1 MAVARYLNR
10 GGDGLRRREI
20 ITPEGIPIQFTLAS
34 IGERA
39 TALLIDAAIIV
50 GVVLGV
56 ATVAALAAPGKD
68 DWISALALLMITL
81 LRHFYFAYF
90 ELRGHG
96 ATPGKRAAGIRVID
110 ARGGSLEAS
119 AVLAR
124 NLVRELELWMPMTFL
139 LASSMVWPD
148 APVWMWVAACGWL
161 VVVALLPLF
170 NKDHLRVGDLIGGT
184 LVVVQPKVQ
193 LRADLADRR
202 PRTTALPV
210 TAGGAAAT
218 AGGAPSRPA
227 APTYAFTEAQ
237 LEVYGIYELQVLE
250 GLLRGEAA
258 ADAGAVATVADKIRT
273 KIQYAEGGP
282 PGDDERF
289 LRDFY
294 AALRAHLEK
303 RLLFGKRREDKHDR
317 AR

>member
-10 GGDGLRRREI
+10 GGDGRRRREI

-34 IGERA
+34 IGERL
-39 TALLIDAAIIV
+39 TAMVIDAAIIF
-50 GVVLGV
+50 GVVFVMAIFLDIVSTGD
-56 ATVAALAAPGKD
+56 D
-68 DWISALALLMITL
+68 DWISAVVLLVITL
-81 LRHFYFAYF
+81 LRHFYFAF
-90 ELRGHG
+90 GELRGHG

-124 NLVRELELWMPMTFL
+124 NLVRELELWMPLTFL
-139 LASSMVWPD
+139 IASSMVWPD
-148 APVWMWVAACGWL
+148 APVWMWVGATTWL

-193 LRADLADRR
+193 LRPDLADARAPKQETFLAPKPLPAG
-202 PRTTALPV
+202 PRYT
-210 TAGGAAAT
+210 
-218 AGGAPSRPA
+218 
-227 APTYAFTEAQ
+227 FTEAQ
-237 LEVYGIYELQVLE
+237 LDVYGIYELQVLE

-258 ADAGAVATVADKIRT
+258 ADLTAVATVADKIRA
-273 KIQYAEGGP
+273 KVQYAERVP
-282 PGDDERF
+282 PSDDERF

-294 AALRAHLEK
+294 AALRTHLEK
-303 RLLFGKRREDKHDR
+303 RLLFGKRREDKHDKR
-317 AR
+317 R

>member
-10 GGDGLRRREI
+10 GGDGARRREI

-39 TALLIDAAIIV
+39 TALILDILIICAVVFGIV
-50 GVVLGV
+50 LVLSLV
-56 ATVAALAAPGKD
+56 NPGED
-68 DWISALALLMITL
+68 EWLSALALLMITL
-81 LRHFYFAYF
+81 LRHFYFAVG

-124 NLVRELELWMPMTFL
+124 NLVRELELWMPLTFI
-139 LASSMVWPD
+139 LASSLVWPD
-148 APVWMWVAACGWL
+148 APAWMWIASTAWL
-161 VVVALLPLF
+161 LVVALLPVF

-184 LVVVQPKVQ
+184 LVVVQPKEQ
-193 LRADLADRR
+193 LRADLVA
-202 PRTTALPV
+202 
-210 TAGGAAAT
+210 
-218 AGGAPSRPA
+218 SRS
-227 APTYAFTEAQ
+227 TYTFTEAQ

-258 ADAGAVATVADKIRT
+258 ADVGAVSAVAEKIRA
-273 KIQYAEGGP
+273 KVKYADQVP
-282 PGDDERF
+282 PAQRASGADAVRHQAADDERF

-317 AR
+317 R

>member
-1 MAVARYLNR
+1 VAVARYLNR
-10 GGDGLRRREI
+10 GGDGVRRREI

-34 IGERA
+34 ISERL
-39 TALLIDAAIIV
+39 TALVIDAAIILV
-50 GVVLGV
+50 SVFVI
-56 ATVAALAAPGKD
+56 ALVIGIIAPGQN
-68 DWISALALLMITL
+68 DWLSALALLLITL
-81 LRHFYFAYF
+81 LRHFYFAF
-90 ELRGHG
+90 GELKGHG

-124 NLVRELELWMPMTFL
+124 NLVRELELWMPLTFL

-148 APVWMWVAACGWL
+148 APIWMWIGACTWL
-161 VVVALLPLF
+161 VVVALLPVF
-170 NKDHLRVGDLIGGT
+170 NKDNLRIGDLIGGT

-193 LRADLADRR
+193 LRPDLADGRAVR
-202 PRTTALPV
+202 QETFLAVKPLPTGPRYT
-210 TAGGAAAT
+210 
-218 AGGAPSRPA
+218 
-227 APTYAFTEAQ
+227 FTEAQ

-258 ADAGAVATVADKIRT
+258 VDISAVATVAEKIRA
-273 KIQYAEGGP
+273 KVQYQERVPA
-282 PGDDERF
+282 GDDERF

-294 AALRAHLEK
+294 AALRTHLEK

-317 AR
+317 RR

>member
-1 MAVARYLNR
+1 MAVARYINR
-10 GGDGLRRREI
+10 GGDGIRRREI

-34 IGERA
+34 IGERI
-39 TALLIDAAIIV
+39 TALVIDIAIILAVVV
-50 GVVLGV
+50 GI
-56 ATVAALAAPGKD
+56 ALIIGILSPGSD

-81 LRHFYFAYF
+81 LRHFYFAF
-90 ELRGHG
+90 GELRGHG
-96 ATPGKRAAGIRVID
+96 ATIGKRAAGIRVID

-124 NLVRELELWMPMTFL
+124 NLVRELELWMPLTFL

-161 VVVALLPLF
+161 LVISLLPLF

-193 LRADLADRR
+193 LRVDLADVRAPKQATFLAVKPPATG
-202 PRTTALPV
+202 PRYT
-210 TAGGAAAT
+210 
-218 AGGAPSRPA
+218 
-227 APTYAFTEAQ
+227 FTEAQ
-237 LEVYGIYELQVLE
+237 LDVYGIYELQVLE

-258 ADAGAVATVADKIRT
+258 ADAAAVTTVAEKIRA
-273 KIQYAEGGP
+273 KVQYGEKVPLGE
-282 PGDDERF
+282 DERF

-317 AR
+317 RR